1 VLRPRQFF
9 VVVLLTLAVAGS
21 ACVSRNAESIGSDE
35 AAQMGPPPEP
45 VASADQPASVVE
57 VPGIDGNVRVSPDVS
72 VVPSGALFVIV
83 RVSGRETGP
92 PLAVK
97 QLGGEVPTSFRITEE
112 NAMIPGTPFV
122 GDLDVIVRLDQD
134 ANAFSRQPG
143 DLEGRGGPVQAGGEV
158 DIVLEPAS
166 VDEGGAEPAQQ

>member
-1 VLRPRQFF
+1 MYRRSPLF
-9 VVVLLTLAVAGS
+9 VIVLLTLVLATSG
-21 ACVSRNAESIGSDE
+21 CVSRNVESISSEE
-35 AAQMGPPPEP
+35 AAAMGPPPDP
-45 VASADQPASVVE
+45 VAQADQPESLAE
-57 VPGIDGNVRVSPDVS
+57 TPGIDGNIRVAPDVAL
-72 VVPSGALFVIV
+72 VPSGSLFVIV

-134 ANAFSRQPG
+134 GNAFSRQPG
-143 DLEGRGGPVQAGGEV
+143 DLEGRAGPVQAGGEV
-158 DIVLEPAS
+158 EILLEPA
-166 VDEGGAEPAQQ
+166 VIDEGGNDTAAQ